1 MLTFN
6 FCLLYAALFVV
17 IGFAYVNVQK
27 VSDQLPSTGL
37 FKLYGGLILWTIY
50 LLVLDQSG
58 ILRSMVNPPRI
69 PLLVILPAF
78 ILIVWFFVSGK
89 HRPFTQNI
97 PIWQPVLIQSFR
109 IGVEFLILGIYLNG
123 IGPVQATFEGYN
135 FDIVSGLLAIPTAW
149 FLYKKMSFAKIAAWI
164 WSILSLLLLA
174 NIVFIFNTLVM
185 RPEMWGFAENPI
197 SVEFTKMPYI
207 LIAGFYMPFA
217 VFLHAFTLTQLRK
230 KGA

>member
-27 VSDQLPSTGL
+27 ASDQLPSNGL

-50 LLVLDQSG
+50 LLILDQSG
-58 ILRSMVNPPRI
+58 ILQPMVNPPRI

-78 ILIVWFFVSGK
+78 ILIVWFFASGK

-109 IGVEFLILGIYLNG
+109 IGVEFLILGIYLQG

-149 FLYKKMSFAKIAAWI
+149 FLYKKRSFAKIVTWI
-164 WSILSLLLLA
+164 WSVLSLLLLV
-174 NIVFIFNTLVM
+174 NIVFIFNTLVL

-217 VFLHAFTLTQLRK
+217 VFLHVFTITQLRK
-230 KGA
+230 K